1 MNYFEKLENNPY
13 EDLNWNIPERQ
24 TGTVNVIGGN
34 AGNFRTEI
42 KIAEYMA
49 SIYPLQEVKVVVPGA
64 LKGKLPNL
72 SNIVFLPS
80 TDSGGFAESQE
91 LINIFDVVD
100 FNLVLGDL
108 SKNKIT
114 GHAIANAVKDSEKML
129 LLTRDAIDVLV
140 DNMPERWLMN
150 ENVMILA
157 SIAQLQKLLRSV
169 YYPKML
175 LMSSSL
181 IQIAD
186 VLHKFTLSYPVEI
199 TTLHNGQVIVAKNGI
214 VKAVALEKAGYS
226 PIMFW
231 NGEVASKIVG
241 MNLYNPSKFIEATI
255 DAIMQ

>member
-1 MNYFEKLENNPY
+1 MDYFEKLENNPY

-24 TGTVNVIGGN
+24 TGTVNIIGGN
-34 AGNFRTEI
+34 AGSFRTEI
-42 KIAEYMA
+42 KIAEYIA
-49 SIYPLQEVKVVVPGA
+49 SIYPLQEVKVVVPDA
-64 LKGKLPNL
+64 LKGNLPNL

-91 LINIFDVVD
+91 LISIFDVVD

-114 GHAIANAVKDSEKML
+114 GHAIANAVKGSDKML
-129 LLTRDAIDVLV
+129 LLTRDTIDVLV

-199 TTLHNGQVIVAKNGI
+199 ITLHNGQVIVAKNGI
-214 VKAVALEKAGYS
+214 VKAVALEKTGYS

-231 NGEVASKIVG
+231 NGEVAGKIVG

-255 DAIMQ
+255 DAIIQ